1 MRFLDRFAEMDRL
14 ERLMQQAEGGLAV
27 IYGRRRIGKTRL
39 LLEWSRRHDGLYT
52 VADQSAA
59 GIQRRYFADAVATRL
74 PGFADVEYRDW
85 RTLLLRLAREAQVAG
100 WRGPVIF
107 DELPYLVTASP
118 DLPSLLQRWIDHE
131 ARSARLVVAV
141 AGSSQRMM
149 QGFVLQP
156 DAPLFGRAREV
167 LDLGPI
173 DAAYLREAFAP
184 ASNVELIELYT
195 AWGGIP
201 RYWELAS
208 SLRFSVRQQIDHL
221 VLDPLGPLHRE
232 PDRLLIEEVPSA
244 LEVRPVLDAIG
255 AGAHRVS
262 EIAGRL
268 GRPATSMS
276 RPLDRLLG
284 MGLIRREI
292 PFGELEKTSRRS
304 LYKIADP
311 FFRLWFRVVAPY
323 RGPLASGSRQVRL
336 RLLARFWDELA
347 AQAWE
352 DLCRQ
357 QIPHLPS
364 STLLGRHGPWGP
376 ATRWWERTAPE
387 WDLVSESMAGGDLL
401 LGEVKWSTKPWS
413 AKALARARSE
423 LAARPAPLL
432 PQRYGSRPA
441 VRALFVPEVEPS
453 AKTASREGGGP
464 FVITA
469 DELLRPQKVDAQYQ
483 RAYGG
488 VQDPLGKDFEG
499 WEDEGVWPPE

>member
-1 MRFLDRFAEMDRL
+1 MQLCIILICIMKFVNRHAEMDRL
-14 ERLMQQAEGGLAV
+14 ERLMRHAEGGLAV
-27 IYGRRRIGKTRL
+27 VYGRRRIGKTRL
-39 LLEWSRRHDGLYT
+39 LLEWSRRHAGLYT

-59 GIQRRYFADAVATRL
+59 EIQRRYFAEAVAERL

-85 RTLLLRLAREAQVAG
+85 RTLLLRLAREARAAA

-118 DLPSLLQRWIDHE
+118 DLPSVLQRWIDHE
-131 ARSARLVVAV
+131 AHSASLVVAV

-149 QGFVLQP
+149 QGLVLRP

-167 LDLGPI
+167 LDLAPI

-184 ASNVELIELYT
+184 ASVVELIELHT

-208 SLRFSVRQQIDHL
+208 SLQESVRLQIDRL

-244 LEVRPVLDAIG
+244 LEVRSVLDAIG

-284 MGLIRREI
+284 MGLVRREV

-304 LYKIADP
+304 LYKIDDP

-323 RGPLASGSRQVRL
+323 RGPLASGSRPARL
-336 RLLARFWDELA
+336 RLLGRFWDDLA

-357 QIPHLPS
+357 RNPQMTS
-364 STLLGRHGPWGP
+364 STPLGRQGPWGP
-376 ATRWWERTAPE
+376 AARWWERTAPE
-387 WDLVSESMAGGDLL
+387 WDLVSESLAGGALL
-401 LGEVKWSTKPWS
+401 LGEVKWSAKPFS
-413 AKALARARSE
+413 ARALERARGE
-423 LAARPAPLL
+423 LAARPAPHL
-432 PQRYGSRPA
+432 PGRYAGHPL
-441 VRALFVPEVEPS
+441 VRALFVPEVEPG
-453 AKTASREGGGP
+453 APPTRRGDEGPVVVTAG
-464 FVITA
+464 
-469 DELLRPQKVDAQYQ
+469 ELL
-483 RAYGG
+483 
-488 VQDPLGKDFEG
+488 
-499 WEDEGVWPPE
+499 